1 MSRILAIAVVSAAVM
16 ACGVSGPASAR
27 DDGAVAAGVLG
38 GLAVGAII
46 GSQAAQP
53 QRNYYGGPGYAN
65 QPVVYERREMRE
77 CHIEREQ
84 VVDQYGYV
92 HNRRIQVCD

>member
-1 MSRILAIAVVSAAVM
+1 MVRSLAIVVISAVALSFA
-16 ACGVSGPASAR
+16 GSNPASAR

-46 GSQAAQP
+46 GSQA
-53 QRNYYGGPGYAN
+53 QRNYYSGPGYVDE
-65 QPVVYERREMRE
+65 PVYEEREPYRE
-77 CHIEREQ
+77 CHIERRE

-92 HNRRIQVCD
+92 RLRRIRVCD

>member
-1 MSRILAIAVVSAAVM
+1 MKRILAITIVSALAM
-16 ACGVSGPASAR
+16 LGAVSGPASAR
-27 DDGAVAAGVLG
+27 DDGAVAAGVIG

-53 QRNYYGGPGYAN
+53 QRNYYGGPGYVD
-65 QPVVYERREMRE
+65 QPVVYEQRYRE

-92 HNRRIQVCD
+92 RTRKIRVCD